1 MAEVIGIIT
10 GLYTAGQALQN
21 LAQQTHKWGR
31 LSDRLFDISAG
42 LDVAELT
49 LDSWQRKY
57 DIQARR
63 PLLYMQVLF
72 GRQGCE
78 RLQITLGSID
88 MTARAIKADI
98 NKVIGQALKV
108 RSIRIPQE
116 EMHSTINEELVKDC
130 LRRIR
135 QNMSWSR
142 KFHYSVLGKMDDLEG
157 RLHRLHVKLTSLERL
172 SDLYLEKEHPDIFSE
187 VKRLPGRRVI
197 LKVGDGR
204 MDSVQGKLLDA
215 LAARKDAEL
224 LHRASGQGNKVHI
237 GLSVPQIHKRDFAFL
252 LSLHGR
258 THEVLVHPVKIKAI
272 NDPNRI
278 QTDFPTAV
286 PALINNTRTEC
297 YMLPSSSTS
306 AGFEVRIPPSNL
318 LSDLEYKDSLSTIIR
333 DQGAFLGSQIL
344 YPTDQR
350 AVASGIAQ
358 GCFRLIGSQWLQ
370 FLDCSNIRWRRT
382 KEGKWI
388 SMLTA
393 TPGSASI
400 TRTLEHCVR
409 TNQQRRDK
417 RDLSKHIHIF
427 RIGLVIAELVLK
439 SPISYIDYDAV
450 GNTTRL
456 FVNDG
461 EEIDAHGVAAEV
473 ELKSDVFLG
482 NMVFFCLNAL
492 QDRDA
497 MADKSIEGSYF
508 KEVLKDAEQLDALVK
523 ADRKRGGAS
532 PAGSGVSTPR
542 TGRSGGSRYVF

>member
-1 MAEVIGIIT
+1 MAE
-10 GLYTAGQALQN
+10 
-21 LAQQTHKWGR
+21 THKWRR
-31 LSDRLFDISAG
+31 LSDRLFDIREG

-63 PLLYMQVLF
+63 PILYMQVLF
-72 GRQGCE
+72 GKQGTE
-78 RLQITLGSID
+78 RLQITLGSIN

-108 RSIRIPQE
+108 RSVKIPPE
-116 EMHSTINEELVKDC
+116 EMHSTVNEELVKDC

-135 QNMSWSR
+135 QNMSWSH

-157 RLHRLHVKLTSLERL
+157 RLNRLHMKLTSLERL

-197 LKVGDGR
+197 LKVGDSR
-204 MDSVQGKLLDA
+204 MSSVQGKLLDA

-237 GLSVPQIHKRDFAFL
+237 GLSVPHIHKRDFAFL
-252 LSLHGR
+252 LNLHGR

-272 NDPNRI
+272 NDASRVQN
-278 QTDFPTAV
+278 DFPTAV
-286 PALINNTRTEC
+286 PALIKNTDLAC
-297 YMLPSSSTS
+297 YMLPSSSTTE
-306 AGFEVRIPPSNL
+306 GFQVSIPPVNL
-318 LSDLEYKDSLSTIIR
+318 LSDLEYKDTLSTIIR
-333 DQGAFLGSQIL
+333 DQHAFLGSQIL
-344 YPTDQR
+344 YSSDQS
-350 AVASGIAQ
+350 AIASGIAQ

-370 FLDCSNIRWRRT
+370 FLDCGNIRWRRT

-393 TPGSASI
+393 TPGNASI
-400 TRTLEHCVR
+400 TRTLEQCLK
-409 TNQQRRDK
+409 TNGQRRDM
-417 RDLSKHIHIF
+417 RDLSKHLHIF
-427 RIGLVIAELVLK
+427 RIGLVIAELALK
-439 SPISYIDYDAV
+439 SPISYIDYDGVA
-450 GNTTRL
+450 NTTKL

-461 EEIDAHGVAAEV
+461 EEIDANDVAAEV
-473 ELKSDVFLG
+473 ERKSNVFLG
-482 NMVFFCLNAL
+482 NMAFFCLNVL

-508 KEVLKDAEQLDALVK
+508 KEVLRNAEQLDALVK
-523 ADRKRGGAS
+523 ADRRRGGTS
-532 PAGSGVSTPR
+532 PSGSGVNTPR
-542 TGRSGGSRYVF
+542 RGRGERGSGSVY